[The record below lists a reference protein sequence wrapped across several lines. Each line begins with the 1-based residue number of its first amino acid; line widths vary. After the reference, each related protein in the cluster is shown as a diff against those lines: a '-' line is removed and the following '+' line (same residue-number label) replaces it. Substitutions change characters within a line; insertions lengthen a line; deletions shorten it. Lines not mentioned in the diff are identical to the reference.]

1 MDATQ
6 RGYYTIASK
15 LSIVAWTHFN
25 RAMATAL
32 LFSSLALGF

>member
-6 RGYYTIASK
+6 LGYYAIASK
-15 LSIVAWTHFN
+15 LSIVAWTQLN
-25 RAMATAL
+25 RAIVTAP